1 MKKSFWVQYMSLAI
15 GLEKRSPARK
25 ANWSMPVRSVRK
37 KTMFSHMM
45 KFLLTELGR
54 IGRENIWLSI
64 RTSWFWVKY
73 FPVRLSHSVNKYIF
87 CFRFCEMILQ
97 LQQRICLA
105 VMKDSDNDI
114 GWNSTTTVCCAWY
127 NIYYLKIYNLR
138 N

>member
-54 IGRENIWLSI
+54 IGRENIWLLI
-64 RTSWFWVKY
+64 CTSWFWVKY

-105 VMKDSDNDI
+105 VMKDRIIIKALSEKQNFCEVP
-114 GWNSTTTVCCAWY
+114 S
-127 NIYYLKIYNLR
+127 L
-138 N
+138 